1 MKDLNLDNN
10 QITVSGEK
18 PLYVLKY
25 DALRIAWRLLWPTLP
40 GLIIFSLAAFY
51 QFETDSAPTIIFV
64 KAAGFILLI
73 ATLYVTYDMVMLDG
87 IYLYSDRIVKRY
99 RTGKEKIVLLK
110 DARVSITSS
119 EMIGQMFFT
128 REENKSKLISYIK
141 DVYIDAK
148 LAKPNDVKAF
158 KEALAQVSGQ
168 NVADLKRRYFK
179 TKLMKTKKW

>member
-1 MKDLNLDNN
+1 LDNN
-10 QITVSGEK
+10 QKTISGEK
-18 PLYVLKY
+18 PVYVLKY

-40 GLIIFSLAAFY
+40 GLVIFSLAAFY

-87 IYLYSDRIVKRY
+87 IYLYSDKIVKRY
-99 RTGKEKIVLLK
+99 RTGKAKTVML
-110 DARVSITSS
+110 DNARVSITSS

-128 REENKSKLISYIK
+128 YENRGKLISYIK
-141 DVYIDAK
+141 DVFIDDK

-168 NVADLKRRYFK
+168 NVADLRRRYFK

>member
-1 MKDLNLDNN
+1 MDND
-10 QITVSGEK
+10 QKTDPGEK
-18 PLYVLKY
+18 PVYVLRY
-25 DALRIAWRLLWPTLP
+25 DALRVAWRLLWPTLP

-87 IYLYSDRIVKRY
+87 IYLYSDRIVKKY
-99 RTGKEKIVLLK
+99 RTGKEKKVML
-110 DARVSITSS
+110 DNARVSITSS

-128 REENKSKLISYIK
+128 REENRSKLISYIK
-141 DVYIDAK
+141 DVFIDDK
-148 LAKPNDVKAF
+148 LAKPNNVKEF

-168 NVADLKRRYFK
+168 NVADLKRRYFT
-179 TKLMKTKKW
+179 TKLMKAKKW